1 MAASAKALDE
11 KKRVTNV
18 TTDELKE
25 AHLIARLKYNTN
37 TIEGFWAQIKNS
49 VRGVHHGVAPYYL
62 QQYVNEY
69 VFRYNHRKDVTPLF
83 MTILSR
89 ASLNWDG

>member
-25 AHLIARLKYNTN
+25 AHLIARLKYKRAADDRAAHART
-37 TIEGFWAQIKNS
+37 
-49 VRGVHHGVAPYYL
+49 RG
-62 QQYVNEY
+62 
-69 VFRYNHRKDVTPLF
+69 
-83 MTILSR
+83 
-89 ASLNWDG
+89 